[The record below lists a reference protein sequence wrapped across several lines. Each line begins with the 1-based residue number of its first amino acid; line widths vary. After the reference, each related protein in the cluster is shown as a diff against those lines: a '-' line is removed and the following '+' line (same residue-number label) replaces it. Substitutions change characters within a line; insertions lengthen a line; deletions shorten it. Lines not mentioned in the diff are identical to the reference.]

1 MSATA
6 REIRRLAFL
15 GLFQLDARG
24 EDALEEIRGALE
36 ESSAETKSGATARDI
51 ERAMTLAKDAF
62 AHRRAADAEVLDLA
76 PGWPAQ
82 RQPAVDRAV
91 LRLAIH
97 EMRTG
102 RTPAKVAVNEAMELT
117 KRYSTERSPAFV
129 NGVLDKVLKKVLAEQ
144 GESAAVADDDGGE
157 EGA

>member
-1 MSATA
+1 MSATV

-15 GLFQLDARG
+15 GVFQLDARG

-51 ERAMTLAKDAF
+51 EKALSLAKDAF
-62 AHRRAADAEVLDLA
+62 AHRRGADAEVLELA

-91 LRLAIH
+91 LRLAIY
-97 EMRTG
+97 EMRSG
-102 RTPAKVAVNEAMELT
+102 RTPPKVAVNEALELT

-129 NGVLDKVLKKVLAEQ
+129 NGVLDKVLKKVLSEQ
-144 GESAAVADDDGGE
+144 GAADAAVEHVEE